1 MTVPMIRAAVATAL
15 LALAAPAFADPATA
29 TEKLVINTAGL
40 DLATYSGQQ
49 ALERRVSNAI
59 DRLCSAEVFATAGP
73 STAMEDCRDAV
84 RAEVQPQIKAML
96 PAPTV
101 VALR

>member
-1 MTVPMIRAAVATAL
+1 MTVPMIRTAVATAL
-15 LALAAPAFADPATA
+15 LALAAPAFAEPAA
-29 TEKLVINTAGL
+29 VTEKLVISTSGL

-49 ALERRVSNAI
+49 ALEHRVSNAI
-59 DRLCSAEVFATAGP
+59 DRLCSAEVFASAEP
-73 STAMEDCRDAV
+73 ATAMDDCRDAV

-96 PAPTV
+96 PVNTV